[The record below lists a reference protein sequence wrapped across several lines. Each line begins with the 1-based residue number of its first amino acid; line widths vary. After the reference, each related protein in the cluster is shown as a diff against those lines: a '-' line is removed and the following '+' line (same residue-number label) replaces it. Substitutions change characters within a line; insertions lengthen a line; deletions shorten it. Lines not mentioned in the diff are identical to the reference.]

1 MERILDRLSASDMPL
16 RGPIVIFIFVHADSS
31 ELGWI
36 QPKVASCTPLPSQ
49 CRGLKRDPVSLFLA
63 TIVYRIS
70 CIGTSRLRRVGKSKE
85 WGFNLLLLLVNHV
98 VDTQSFISHS
108 QPPSASTMPEN
119 SWTDE
124 EDLELIN
131 AFERSQSEAKRSIG
145 AIDEIPPDPCT
156 PRSVVIPTLT
166 PLICSPGN
174 TCLTCSAAE
183 GRNRRAKHATERS
196 LRRVRRPQV
205 DRRRRQKRRRT
216 SSPDAW
222 NCDARKN

>member
-70 CIGTSRLRRVGKSKE
+70 CIGTSRLRRVGKSNE
-85 WGFNLLLLLVNHV
+85 WLVNLSTTWLTHNH
-98 VDTQSFISHS
+98 SFLIPDPRVRQRCQKTLGPMKRTWSS
-108 QPPSASTMPEN
+108 SMPSR
-119 SWTDE
+119 
-124 EDLELIN
+124 
-131 AFERSQSEAKRSIG
+131 RSQSEAKRSIG